1 MEDSMVGSDPPAS
14 NHPTLFEWAGGFPA
28 LLRMTRL
35 FYGKYVPADPLLAPL
50 FADMAP
56 DHPERVAAW
65 LGETFGGPMRYTEG
79 YGGYDRMVSRHLGRA
94 LTEEQRATWARLII
108 RSADEAGLPTDPE
121 FKAAFVSYIEWGSR
135 IAVENSTPGATP
147 PLHMPVPRWW
157 WVCDAT
163 PGSRVSALGTG
174 VSDEAPIHVPGPDE
188 PVGFARH
195 IKGLFRRMDRQ
206 SMSFAFD
213 LWSHDDVSRHADA
226 IVERLEAGTMPCDGP
241 WPRGRVDVF
250 KRWIAAGKPG

>member
-1 MEDSMVGSDPPAS
+1 MDAADSPAS
-14 NHPTLFEWAGGFPA
+14 NEPTLFEWAGGFPA

-35 FYGKYVPADPLLAPL
+35 FYEKYVPADPLLAPL

-65 LGETFGGPMRYTEG
+65 LGETFGGPKRYTER
-79 YGGYDRMVSRHLGRA
+79 YGGYERMVSRHLGKA

-135 IAVENSTPGATP
+135 IAVENSTRGATP

-163 PGSRVSALGTG
+163 PGSRVSALARE
-174 VSDEAPIHVPGPDE
+174 VSDEAPIQVPGPDE

-195 IKGLFRRMDRQ
+195 IKALFRRTDRQ

-241 WPRGRVDVF
+241 WPRERVDVF